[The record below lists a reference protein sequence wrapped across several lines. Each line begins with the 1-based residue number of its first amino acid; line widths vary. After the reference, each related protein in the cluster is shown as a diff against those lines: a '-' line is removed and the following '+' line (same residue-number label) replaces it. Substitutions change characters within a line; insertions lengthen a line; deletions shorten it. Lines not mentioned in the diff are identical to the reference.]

1 MNRIMKQEQYQHNEN
16 IIYDAT
22 EQQHSTMVIDELHLQ
37 LQRHITILNS
47 SNNNKVPHHTK
58 DCPIV

>member
-1 MNRIMKQEQYQHNEN
+1 MKQEQNQHNEN

-22 EQQHSTMVIDELHLQ
+22 EQQHSTMVIDELQLQ
-37 LQRHITILNS
+37 LQRHRTILNS
-47 SNNNKVPHHTK
+47 SNNNNKIPHHTK

>member
-16 IIYDAT
+16 IT
-22 EQQHSTMVIDELHLQ
+22 EQQHSTMVIDELQLQ

-47 SNNNKVPHHTK
+47 SNNNKIPHHTK
-58 DCPIV
+58 DCHIV